1 MLGLLSRLYY
11 VSSQIPKVDHT
22 KPHLFA
28 DFQPTKVHRSGR
40 LSYQA
45 AQIRLFGCSKNHT
58 RSTRQSISYPDVYL
72 YAIAARDKVR
82 AEAFATKYGFQK
94 AYGGPTGYQGR
105 DSAIYLSLLQLLNV
119 LQT

>member
-1 MLGLLSRLYY
+1 MIIQNLIY
-11 VSSQIPKVDHT
+11 SQISNPPRSTDLAGFHT
-22 KPHLFA
+22 KPL
-28 DFQPTKVHRSGR
+28 K
-40 LSYQA
+40 
-45 AQIRLFGCSKNHT
+45 FGCLGAAKITPAALVNPSHT
-58 RSTRQSISYPDVYL
+58 HPDVYL